1 MNRKG
6 FSLYLT
12 FLITSVVFILVS
24 SSYEVSKI
32 SLDLGRSA
40 VLETVA
46 FHAAD
51 GGLERGLG
59 KLNKEIRP
67 FCMKYKSQLSEYRTV
82 VVSVEA
88 EVKNGMIDLKSTAV
102 LFEGNREIARQSLSR
117 LQISRIKG
125 RAGIGKF
132 VEAT

>member
-1 MNRKG
+1 MKRRG

-12 FLITSVVFILVS
+12 FLITTVVFILVT

-40 VLETVA
+40 ILETVV

-59 KLNKEIRP
+59 RLSQSFKP
-67 FCMKYKSQLSEYRTV
+67 FSMSYRSQLSPHRTV
-82 VVSVEA
+82 EVMVEA
-88 EVKNGMIDLKSTAV
+88 IFKNGKIDLNATAA
-102 LFEGNREIARQSLSR
+102 LFEGNRELARQTLSR
-117 LQISRIKG
+117 LQISKIKG

>member
-1 MNRKG
+1 MNRSG

-40 VLETVA
+40 ILETIA

-59 KLNKEIRP
+59 KLNHEIKP
-67 FCMKYKSQLSEYRTV
+67 FSMKYKTQLSEYRTV
-82 VVSVEA
+82 EVSVEA
-88 EVKNGMIDLKSTAV
+88 EAKNGMIDLRATAV
-102 LFEGNREIARQSLSR
+102 LFEGNREIARRSLSR